1 MIQNNLS
8 MREAALDWSSFKE
21 PFEKTNLSGD
31 HRMSQAEEREIGK
44 NYLSMFEKQKKNSNK
59 NTV

>member
-21 PFEKTNLSGD
+21 PFEKINLSGD
-31 HRMSQAEEREIGK
+31 HRMS
-44 NYLSMFEKQKKNSNK
+44 
-59 NTV
+59 